1 MPPGLPPTITPADL
15 AIAARGDGGAEK
27 GGRRL

>member
-27 GGRRL
+27 VAGA